1 MLHYNFQM
9 QEWSCWSHSD
19 SWVRQSFAVEAESEL
34 GLEGEAHQ
42 ANKRQQERGMDGEE
56 GGDYKQFTSECI
68 LGAEGDVV
76 KKADRSHTPGA
87 LKGDQELFHP
97 GGNSPWDFFH
107 VYNIFV

>member
-1 MLHYNFQM
+1 M

-56 GGDYKQFTSECI
+56 GGDYK
-68 LGAEGDVV
+68 
-76 KKADRSHTPGA
+76 
-87 LKGDQELFHP
+87 
-97 GGNSPWDFFH
+97 
-107 VYNIFV
+107 